1 MKRSWTL
8 SELGELL
15 RLFPGAEL
23 YPRAVLRCVRGA
35 RGRGRF
41 VEQRKQEAFCDVTLQ
56 AWPADSFSL
65 ACTYDWPKGVSAA
78 EAETLD
84 RALLQGVVEG
94 ASRAEHPPWRASIVC
109 TDVVY
114 KAGLTNANAVR
125 VAASVAVQ
133 DLVKHGDWIVEGQPT
148 DVA

>member
-8 SELGELL
+8 GELGEFL

-23 YPRAVLRCVRGA
+23 HPRAVLRCVRGA
-35 RGRGRF
+35 RGRGTF
-41 VEQRKQEAFCDVTLQ
+41 VRERNPEAFCAVTLQ

-65 ACTYDWPKGVSAA
+65 ACTYDWPQAVSVS

-84 RALLQGVVEG
+84 RALLQGFVEG
-94 ASRAEHPPWRASIVC
+94 ASRAEQPPWRAGIVC
-109 TDVVY
+109 TEVVY

-133 DLVKHGDWIVEGQPT
+133 DLVEHGDWIVEGQPT